1 MGLYGKLQLLKIPR
15 LIPAICKKLVGYV
28 ESIKFSEK
36 SQTNSVI
43 N

>member
-1 MGLYGKLQLLKIPR
+1 MSLYGKLQLLKIAR
-15 LIPAICKKLVGYV
+15 LVPAICKKLVGYV

-36 SQTNSVI
+36 NQKYSVI